1 MEPVLR
7 VNNLTKK
14 FGKRTVVDNLNLE
27 VYEGDVFGFLGPNG
41 AGKTTTIRMILNL
54 IKSNSGEVFING
66 LSLEKNFKKAISNI
80 SAIVE
85 YPRFYDNISAY
96 NNLKFLKRFRNDIP
110 MDRIDEVIEIVGLRG
125 REKDKVGTYSLGMK
139 QRLGIAACLINTPK
153 LIILDEPTNG
163 LDPQGIVAV
172 RELITRLAKEHHIT
186 VFVSSHLL
194 HEIEL
199 MCNRVAIIDRGKTV
213 VQGYVSELMNKD
225 VNCIEVVTSQI
236 EDVKG
241 VIEKLD
247 YVKYIKDTEQGIVLE
262 LKKGMNPQ
270 FIKRMIEDNIEMEFV
285 NNVGK
290 SLESFFLES
299 IGGEK

>member
-85 YPRFYDNISAY
+85 YPIFYDNISAY